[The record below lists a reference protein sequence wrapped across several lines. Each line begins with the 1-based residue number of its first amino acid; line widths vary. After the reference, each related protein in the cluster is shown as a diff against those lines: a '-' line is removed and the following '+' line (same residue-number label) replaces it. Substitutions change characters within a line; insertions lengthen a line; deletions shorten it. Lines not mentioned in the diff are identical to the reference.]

1 MLVCSD
7 LIYIFIEFEAD
18 ILIFSQLAWLPSCWT
33 LKSSSR
39 FQYVLISQCTMG
51 ACIVHLK
58 VLYFKQSVKK
68 ALCSKGAVNV
78 YHNFSNKFAFASLF
92 SFCTN
97 QKQRFKS
104 SGTWCTG
111 NKIYFAFLLIASLAY
126 IKSRSTSKA
135 F

>member
-1 MLVCSD
+1 MFVLVCSD

-51 ACIVHLK
+51 ACLVHLK

-97 QKQRFKS
+97 QKQDSNLQELGVLVTK
-104 SGTWCTG
+104 
-111 NKIYFAFLLIASLAY
+111 Y
-126 IKSRSTSKA
+126 ILH
-135 F
+135 FCL